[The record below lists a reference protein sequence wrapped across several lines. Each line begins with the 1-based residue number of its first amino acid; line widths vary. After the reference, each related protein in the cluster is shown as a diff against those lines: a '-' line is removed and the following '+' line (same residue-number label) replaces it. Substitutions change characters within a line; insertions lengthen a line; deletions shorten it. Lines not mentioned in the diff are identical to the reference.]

1 MKSDR
6 WQRVNQIFEAALEFA
21 AEERRAFV
29 SGACDGDA
37 SLRQEVESLLVA
49 HNEAESFMER
59 PAVAEVVE
67 AVLGSEK
74 LFKGQR
80 VGQYKILGELGQGG
94 QGAVY
99 QALDTKLNRT
109 VALKLLPPELTVN
122 EINRKRFQREAQL
135 ASALDHPN
143 ICTIHDLTEFDG
155 LHFIVMQFVAGRNI
169 RELVGGHPLELTSA
183 LKVAIQVC
191 DALAA
196 AHAQGIIHRDIKAQN
211 VIVTDNGQAKILD
224 FGLAKLTQEDPEVK
238 DQTELTVQGSPYGT
252 PTYAAPEQSR
262 GERVDHRADIFS
274 TGVLLYEMLAGTGA
288 FHGKTA
294 VDVRHAV
301 LHETPKPIAEL
312 RGEPIPEKLQATI
325 DRALAKEPRERF
337 QNIAEM
343 RNELIA
349 VLRELP
355 EAETSETTRFVEN
368 FKSYVPRR
376 IQTWNRQAKLLM
388 AGAVLLG
395 LILAGFLTYRFIY
408 SDAARTSAQ
417 PVISSVA
424 VMPFANIGGDANTEY
439 LSDGVT
445 ETLID
450 SLSKLP
456 NVAVKSRSSVFRYKG
471 REIDPSVAGSELSVQ
486 AVLTG
491 RLVQRGDAL
500 FLSLEL
506 VDARNN
512 NHLWGSQYNRRLA
525 DLVTVQEEIV
535 KDIAHYLRPTLT
547 GAEQKDLTRHYTDN
561 TEAYQLY
568 LRGRYFWLRFTPAD
582 HQKAAEY
589 FNQAIA
595 IDPTFALAYAGLGDT
610 YAASATNGWIS
621 PREGYPKAKVAVK
634 RALEIDNTLAEA
646 HNTAGALAM
655 FYDLDWATAEREYK
669 RAIELNPNYAI
680 TYEVYSYLLS
690 AIGRLDEGIAMAQR
704 GLQVDTLSVPLGNDV
719 GGAYYLARRYDQA
732 IKQYQESIELDSTDA
747 VAHWNLGEVYELK
760 GMPEAAIKELQ
771 KAIAIAG
778 RTSGLL
784 ALLGHA
790 YAASGKQG
798 EAQKILGQLN
808 KMSEQAYVSPYD
820 LAILYIGLGDKD
832 RAFEQLTKAYEDRT
846 GWIIYLNVEP
856 IFDPLR
862 SDPRF
867 VELVSRMKFP
877 R

>member
-29 SGACDGDA
+29 SGACDGDV
-37 SLRQEVESLLVA
+37 SLRQEVESLLAA

-486 AVLTG
+486 EEQQSSLGLSIQPAARGPGDGAG
-491 RLVQRGDAL
+491 RD
-500 FLSLEL
+500 
-506 VDARNN
+506 
-512 NHLWGSQYNRRLA
+512 
-525 DLVTVQEEIV
+525 
-535 KDIAHYLRPTLT
+535 
-547 GAEQKDLTRHYTDN
+547 
-561 TEAYQLY
+561 
-568 LRGRYFWLRFTPAD
+568 
-582 HQKAAEY
+582 
-589 FNQAIA
+589 
-595 IDPTFALAYAGLGDT
+595 
-610 YAASATNGWIS
+610 
-621 PREGYPKAKVAVK
+621 REGHRPLSAP
-634 RALEIDNTLAEA
+634 
-646 HNTAGALAM
+646 
-655 FYDLDWATAEREYK
+655 DLDWSRTERSDQTLFGQH
-669 RAIELNPNYAI
+669 R
-680 TYEVYSYLLS
+680 S
-690 AIGRLDEGIAMAQR
+690 
-704 GLQVDTLSVPLGNDV
+704 LSVLPQRPIFLAEIHSRRSSKGRRVFQSGHCHRSYFCAGLCGV
-719 GGAYYLARRYDQA
+719 GRHLRRVGDQWLDFAARR
-732 IKQYQESIELDSTDA
+732 ISKS
-747 VAHWNLGEVYELK
+747 K
-760 GMPEAAIKELQ
+760 GGCEA
-771 KAIAIAG
+771 
-778 RTSGLL
+778 
-784 ALLGHA
+784 
-790 YAASGKQG
+790 
-798 EAQKILGQLN
+798 
-808 KMSEQAYVSPYD
+808 SPAD
-820 LAILYIGLGDKD
+820 
-832 RAFEQLTKAYEDRT
+832 
-846 GWIIYLNVEP
+846 
-856 IFDPLR
+856 
-862 SDPRF
+862 
-867 VELVSRMKFP
+867 
-877 R
+877 